1 MHFNQNLMGKTP
13 MMALSLPN
21 DWLDLGLANLI
32 NIPVGIVIFFLGRW
46 MANLFAGMVKRIL
59 VARKTD
65 APLRDFLVTIVRVT
79 LTFGAL
85 IAALEFLGFDTT
97 VLVTVFAAAS
107 LAIGLAVKDTLS
119 NFAAGV
125 MLIVFKPFTIG
136 DFIEAAGVAG
146 VVESIGIFSC
156 YMKTGDNRVIIVPN
170 SHIYGDVIINASA
183 KPTRRIDLT
192 IGVGYND
199 DLQKSEQLLLQC
211 IAADERILSEPE
223 ALVAVTE
230 LADSSVNFVVRPW
243 VNAADYWDVRWHL
256 IRQIKLTFDAEGI
269 SIPYPQQDIHL
280 HQVLKT

>member
-1 MHFNQNLMGKTP
+1 
-13 MMALSLPN
+13 
-21 DWLDLGLANLI
+21 
-32 NIPVGIVIFFLGRW
+32 
-46 MANLFAGMVKRIL
+46 
-59 VARKTD
+59 
-65 APLRDFLVTIVRVT
+65 
-79 LTFGAL
+79 
-85 IAALEFLGFDTT
+85 
-97 VLVTVFAAAS
+97 
-107 LAIGLAVKDTLS
+107 
-119 NFAAGV
+119 
-125 MLIVFKPFTIG
+125 
-136 DFIEAAGVAG
+136 
-146 VVESIGIFSC
+146 
-156 YMKTGDNRVIIVPN
+156 MKTGDNRVIIVPN

-280 HQVLKT
+280 HQVPKT

>member
-1 MHFNQNLMGKTP
+1 
-13 MMALSLPN
+13 MMALSLPS
-21 DWLDLGLANLI
+21 DWLDIVLANLI
-32 NIPVGIVIFFLGRW
+32 NIPLGIIIFFAGRW
-46 MANLFAGMVKRIL
+46 IANLIAGMINRLL

-65 APLRDFLVTIVRVT
+65 APLRQFLVTIVRVT
-79 LTFGAL
+79 LTFVAL

-97 VLVTVFAAAS
+97 VLLTVFAAAS

-125 MLIVFKPFTIG
+125 MLILFKPFTVG

-146 VVESIGIFSC
+146 VVESIGIFSSH
-156 YMKTGDNRVIIVPN
+156 MKTGDNRVLIVPN

-199 DLQKSEQLLLQC
+199 DLQKAEQLLLQC
-211 IAADERILSEPE
+211 IAADKRILAEPE
-223 ALVAVTE
+223 AVVAVAE

-243 VNAADYWDVRWHL
+243 VNSADYWVVRWDL

-269 SIPYPQQDIHL
+269 SIPYPQRDIHL
-280 HQVLKT
+280 HQASKA

>member
-1 MHFNQNLMGKTP
+1 M
-13 MMALSLPN
+13 
-21 DWLDLGLANLI
+21 
-32 NIPVGIVIFFLGRW
+32 
-46 MANLFAGMVKRIL
+46 
-59 VARKTD
+59 
-65 APLRDFLVTIVRVT
+65 
-79 LTFGAL
+79 
-85 IAALEFLGFDTT
+85 
-97 VLVTVFAAAS
+97 
-107 LAIGLAVKDTLS
+107 
-119 NFAAGV
+119 
-125 MLIVFKPFTIG
+125 
-136 DFIEAAGVAG
+136 
-146 VVESIGIFSC
+146 
-156 YMKTGDNRVIIVPN
+156 
-170 SHIYGDVIINASA
+170 IINASA

-280 HQVLKT
+280 HQVPKT

>member
-1 MHFNQNLMGKTP
+1 M
-13 MMALSLPN
+13 
-21 DWLDLGLANLI
+21 I
-32 NIPVGIVIFFLGRW
+32 NRL
-46 MANLFAGMVKRIL
+46 L

-65 APLRDFLVTIVRVT
+65 APLRQFLVTIVRVT
-79 LTFGAL
+79 LTFVAL

-97 VLVTVFAAAS
+97 VLLTVFAAAS

-125 MLIVFKPFTIG
+125 MLILFKPFTVG

-146 VVESIGIFSC
+146 VVESIGIFSSH
-156 YMKTGDNRVIIVPN
+156 MKTGDNRVIIVPN

-199 DLQKSEQLLLQC
+199 DLQKAEQLLLQC
-211 IAADERILSEPE
+211 IAADKRILAEPE
-223 ALVAVTE
+223 AIVAVAE

-243 VNAADYWDVRWHL
+243 VNSADYWVVRWDL

-269 SIPYPQQDIHL
+269 SIPYPQRDIHL
-280 HQVLKT
+280 HQASKA